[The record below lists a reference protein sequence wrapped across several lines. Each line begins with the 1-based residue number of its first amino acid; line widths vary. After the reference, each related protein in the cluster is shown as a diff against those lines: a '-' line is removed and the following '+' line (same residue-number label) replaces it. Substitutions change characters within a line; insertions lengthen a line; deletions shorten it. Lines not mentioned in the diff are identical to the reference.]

1 MYHSLNKVLSAK
13 GMVTSAGDEGGFAPY
28 LSSNKAALEVTIPG
42 LMFKSKKYSKEVIRQ
57 NGGCL

>member
-1 MYHSLNKVLSAK
+1 
-13 GMVTSAGDEGGFAPY
+13 MVTSAGDEGGFAPY